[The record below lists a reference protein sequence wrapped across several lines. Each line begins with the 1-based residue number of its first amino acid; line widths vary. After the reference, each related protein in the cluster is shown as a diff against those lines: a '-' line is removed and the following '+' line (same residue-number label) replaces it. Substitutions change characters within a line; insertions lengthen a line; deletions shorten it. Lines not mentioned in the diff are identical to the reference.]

1 MPTSPHTRCATASC
15 SETRPQHAAFFRVRS
30 AADNAAP
37 PLSLDDVNSPSGPPC
52 VYDSSGVN
60 LHTLD
65 GASDRYLDVV
75 RYTDVAGFF
84 HGRSAPARVRTCAT

>member
-15 SETRPQHAAFFRVRS
+15 SEATTPQLASS
-30 AADNAAP
+30 AATTP
-37 PLSLDDVNSPSGPPC
+37 HPLSLDDVNSPSGPPY

-84 HGRSAPARVRTCAT
+84 RPSAPVAGAGAMR